1 MDPKTKLE
9 NCHEDV
15 GADLP
20 SRELDLNQSDVT
32 VENSVDNPVEREN
45 DPVSDPDY
53 PGREILLAV
62 ADKLLKLFEKR

>member
-15 GADLP
+15 GPDLP
-20 SRELDLNQSDVT
+20 SRGLELGQSDIP
-32 VENSVDNPVEREN
+32 VENLVDKPVEPKKN
-45 DPVSDPDY
+45 PASDPDY
-53 PGREILLAV
+53 PSREILLAV